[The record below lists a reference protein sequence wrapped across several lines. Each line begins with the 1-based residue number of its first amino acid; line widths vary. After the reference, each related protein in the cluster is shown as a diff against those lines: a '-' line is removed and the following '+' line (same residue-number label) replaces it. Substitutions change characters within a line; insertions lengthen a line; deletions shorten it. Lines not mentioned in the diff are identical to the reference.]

1 MVSERLA
8 CIECD
13 LLVTV
18 GELGPGDRAS
28 CPRCG
33 HLISARVP
41 EGLTRSMAFGL
52 AAMVLLVM
60 SNVFP
65 FLSLEA
71 SGLEN
76 VMTLPRGV
84 LELYRDGYGEV
95 SALIFAVIVVIP
107 ALVIVTI
114 VALAVPLVR
123 GRGAPWLVP
132 AGRLL
137 SWLSPWSMVEV
148 FVIGVIVSLIKIA
161 DMATVH
167 LGISFWSY
175 VAFALCFTF
184 AMSSLDRLEL
194 WTEVERCNA

>member
-137 SWLSPWSMVEV
+137 FWLSPWSMVEV

-167 LGISFWSY
+167 IGISFWSY
-175 VAFALCFTF
+175 VGFALCFTF